1 LLLTRQGKIG
11 LDPLLGA
18 RVTRDLDVLRSPSWW
33 PDRPFLQVERRTEPR
48 MGQPTCYIRADE
60 VGDVEPVVR
69 ASPEWPP
76 VPEVAPSI
84 AFKYENVEEIVSA
97 GWRVLYLLD

>member
-1 LLLTRQGKIG
+1 
-11 LDPLLGA
+11 
-18 RVTRDLDVLRSPSWW
+18 VTRDLDVLRSPSWW

-84 AFKYENVEEIVSA
+84 AFKYENVEEIASA